1 MPIKDMG
8 YNLNL
13 CNKAVML
20 DLLVQSLMELA
31 DVLTRQ

>member
-13 CNKAVML
+13 CNIAVMF